1 MIILKISSLKTDD
14 ILKTLV
20 KLLKKGG
27 VLICPT
33 DTVYGLL
40 CDATNKKVVERI
52 FKIKKRE
59 KTKPLGIFVK
69 DIKTAKRYAFIN
81 KKQEKV
87 LKEKWPG
94 KFTFILKKKPNCGLS
109 LLVGDK
115 ETVGIRIPYYK
126 LVIEILEKIKKPIV
140 QTSANISGQPP
151 TTRIGEVLQQ
161 FRHRG
166 NQPDLIINDGN
177 LKKSKPS
184 KVIDLINNNIL
195 RL

>member
-1 MIILKISSLKTDD
+1 MEIIKENSLEKALKI
-14 ILKTLV
+14 I
-20 KLLKKGG
+20 KKGG
-27 VLICPT
+27 VIIYPT

-40 CDATNKKVVERI
+40 ADATNKKAVERI

-59 KTKPLGIFVK
+59 KSKPLGIFVK
-69 DIKTAKRYAFIN
+69 DIKTAKKYAFID

-94 KFTFILKKKPNCGLS
+94 PYTFILKKKPNCGLS
-109 LLVGDK
+109 LLVGNK
-115 ETVGIRIPYYK
+115 ETVSIRIPDYK
-126 LVIEILEKIKKPIV
+126 LVVRILNRFKKPIV

-151 TTRIGEVLQQ
+151 TTRIGEVLRQ

-166 NQPDLIINDGN
+166 NQPDLIIDNSN

-184 KVIDLINNNIL
+184 KVIDLKDRRI
-195 RL
+195 RVVRH